1 MRRRAPWAVP
11 LLLLA
16 AAASA
21 DRVVERDGTIHTGS
35 ASVEGTSVRIG
46 SKTLALE
53 NVFVVERDDGT
64 LVHAPDHDARMRG
77 YEYIAKAHLRAEFTK
92 LMRECCQVGDFVLAR
107 AALEGAEAMGLAS
120 SEAVQLKMRLEKDER
135 RRQGAGAVKS
145 DRLLRQA
152 NELKAYYPAFLA
164 ARAAREYDDGKDGAR
179 LLREALRRRAPA
191 EDLLARVAPKGFPVG
206 DSRVWLD
213 WHIDL
218 EQAGARIVTGDPA
231 ALATARREWRKDLNG
246 VEADEILVLTP
257 VKDSYLVGRALAH
270 GRLACRVLNGLFASL
285 PAAPSKDPLLVFLFG
300 SRDEYLTTTGTG
312 RLRES
317 PAFLEWTAGHYS
329 PAEKVSRFYWTSDPD
344 GERRLVGTCVHELT
358 HHWLDRRKPER
369 SGPDQ
374 PGFWI
379 VEGFATFMEEG
390 VYDVDTGTY
399 SLENPR
405 SRSLDVLR
413 SIPAS
418 RLIPWKRFYKLS
430 QADFAGLPVNDMT
443 PVAIRWMLRQQL
455 VSTSRLFYEQAAAT
469 CQYLFHADGGKH
481 RQQLLQ
487 YVDAFYGGD
496 RAALDVERAF
506 GMDAAEL
513 GTRVQQFAKR

>member
-1 MRRRAPWAVP
+1 MRRRALPP
-11 LLLLA
+11 LLLLLLAGA
-16 AAASA
+16 APA

-35 ASVEGTSVRIG
+35 AAVEPEAVRIG
-46 SKTLALE
+46 NRTLPLE
-53 NVFVVERDDGT
+53 AVFLVERDDGT
-64 LVHAPDHDARMRG
+64 LLHAPDHEARMRG
-77 YEYIAKAHLRAEFTK
+77 YEYLAKAHLCAEFTK

-135 RRQGAGAVKS
+135 KRGGAGAVKS
-145 DRLLRQA
+145 DRLLKKARD
-152 NELKAYYPAFLA
+152 LDAYYPAFLA
-164 ARAAREYDDGKDGAR
+164 RRAALEYDAGKDGAR
-179 LLREALRRRAPA
+179 LLREALRRGAPA
-191 EDLLARVAPKGFPVG
+191 KDLLARVAPKDFQVG

-218 EQAGARIVTGDPA
+218 EQAGAKIVAGEPP
-231 ALATARREWRKDLNG
+231 ALATARREWRKDLHG
-246 VEADEILVLTP
+246 VEADEILLLTP

-270 GRLACRVLNGLFASL
+270 GRLACRALNELFASL
-285 PAAPSKDPLLVFLFG
+285 PAKPSKDPLLVFLFG

-317 PAFLEWTAGHYS
+317 PAFLAFTAGHYS

-379 VEGFATFMEEG
+379 VEGFATLMEEG
-390 VYDVDTGTY
+390 VYDVDTGQY
-399 SLENPR
+399 SIENPR

-413 SIPAS
+413 SVS
-418 RLIPWKRFYKLS
+418 RERLIPWPRFYALS
-430 QADFAGLPVNDMT
+430 QEDFAGLPADDVK
-443 PVAIRWMLRQQL
+443 PVVIRWMLRQQL
-455 VSTSRLFYEQAAAT
+455 LSTSRLFYEQAGAT
-469 CQYLFHADGGKH
+469 CQYLFHAEGGKH
-481 RQQLLQ
+481 RQQLLA

-496 RAALDVERAF
+496 RAALDV
-506 GMDAAEL
+506 
-513 GTRVQQFAKR
+513 